1 MRKQRETSYRLCL
14 NDFYFYFKEK
24 KSCTEPEECWLLASS
39 HIYILSMCASK
50 YITHTGGGGEP
61 PHLYSLFSCWFLVS
75 FHYNVVKYVKLF
87 QIFIFLNTWIKAHM
101 WYISCNMLW
110 RIYILQLNVCR
121 YLLISFHLWY
131 SLSLKFLVLF
141 CYLSKRLL
149 YYRSWS
155 IILIWTQ
162 LSLYVQQ
169 YLLYET
175 QYINILC

>member
-14 NDFYFYFKEK
+14 NGFYFYFKEK

-50 YITHTGGGGEP
+50 YITHGGRGEP

-87 QIFIFLNTWIKAHM
+87 KIFIFLNTWIKAHM

-110 RIYILQLNVCR
+110 RMYILQLNVCR
-121 YLLISFHLWY
+121 YLLIPFHLRY

-141 CYLSKRLL
+141 CYLSRRLL
-149 YYRSWS
+149 YYRAWS

-169 YLLYET
+169 YLFYET